1 MFSRSLSRTALILL
15 VLLLSVSAAGAQD
28 ATPEVTPAAASAIQ
42 PCPAGGSPDAAPSA
56 SAKKVLTTF
65 TILADMAR
73 NVACGLVDVESIT
86 KPGAEIHHY
95 QPTPSDIVRALGADL
110 ILDNGLGLETWAER
124 FYANV
129 PNVPHIT
136 LSTGV
141 TPIIISGGPFDGK
154 PNPHAWMSP
163 TNALIYVE
171 NIRKALSDLDP
182 ADAAAFA
189 ENAQAY
195 EAQIRQVDQYL
206 KQALAILPANQRTLV
221 SCEGAF
227 SYLTRDTGLGEAY
240 LWAVNSD
247 EEGTPEQI
255 AHVIDVVTAN
265 HIPAVFC
272 ESTVNDKAQLT
283 VAAQTGA
290 RFGGVLYVDSLT
302 TADGPAPTYLKLLTV
317 NAQTIVSGLLGT
329 PVPTEAAAATPA
341 ATAAP

>member
-1 MFSRSLSRTALILL
+1 MFKRSFAHALFILL
-15 VLLLSVSAAGAQD
+15 ALLFAFNTVSAQEAIPQI
-28 ATPEVTPAAASAIQ
+28 TPEAAQTTQ
-42 PCPAGGSPDAAPSA
+42 PCPAGGSPDAAPSP

-65 TILADMAR
+65 TIIADMAR

-95 QPTPSDIVRALGADL
+95 EPTPSDIVRALNADL
-110 ILDNGLGLETWAER
+110 ILDNGLGLETWADR

-171 NIRKALSDLDP
+171 NIRQALSDLDP
-182 ADAAAFA
+182 ADAPAFA

-195 EAQIRQVDQYL
+195 DAQIHQVDQYL
-206 KQALAILPANQRTLV
+206 KQALAVLPADERTLV

-227 SYLTRDTGLGEAY
+227 SYLTRDTGMGELY

-247 EEGTPEQI
+247 QEGTPQQI
-255 AHVIDVVTAN
+255 AHVIDQVNAN
-265 HIPAVFC
+265 HVPAVFC
-272 ESTVNDKAQLT
+272 ESTVNDKAQLA

-302 TADGPAPTYLKLLTV
+302 EANGPAPTYLKLLTV

-329 PVPTEAAAATPA
+329 PAPTEEAT
-341 ATAAP
+341 TAQ